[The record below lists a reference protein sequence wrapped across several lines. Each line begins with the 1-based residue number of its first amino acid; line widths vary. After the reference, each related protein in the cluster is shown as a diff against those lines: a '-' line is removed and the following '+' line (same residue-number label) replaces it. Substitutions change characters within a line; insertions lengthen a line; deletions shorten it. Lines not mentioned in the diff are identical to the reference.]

1 MHRRFG
7 AAVTGAMILGA
18 VAGAVAHAI
27 LSPARAADFAG
38 GLVIVTDAFLRLI
51 RMIIAPLVLTTL
63 VAGVARLGDAAS
75 VGRVGVKALS
85 WFLLGS
91 LLSLAIG
98 SVMAGVLHPGVG
110 LGLPLPA
117 GVPPAVHG
125 DFSAR
130 TMVTHIVPAS
140 IAQAMADNEILQIVV
155 FAVFVGTAVGS
166 LGPRA
171 EGVLVLTE
179 QLAGVMLRVTNYVML
194 LAPVAIFAAL
204 AGMVATQ
211 GPSLIVA
218 YAAFVGGFYL
228 SLGVLWAALC
238 AIAFLVL
245 GRRVGALLRG
255 VRQPML
261 VAFSTA
267 SSEAAYPAL
276 LERLEACGVPNRIA
290 SFVLPLGYS
299 FNLDGAM
306 MYSTFAFLFIV
317 QAYGQSLSPAQHGL
331 LVAFLLLTSKGIAG
345 VPRAA
350 LVVITAALSFFKM
363 PEAGILL
370 VVGVDHLLDMGRSAT
385 NIVGNALAS
394 GVVAKWEGALAT
406 EA

>member
-1 MHRRFG
+1 
-7 AAVTGAMILGA
+7 
-18 VAGAVAHAI
+18 
-27 LSPARAADFAG
+27 
-38 GLVIVTDAFLRLI
+38 
-51 RMIIAPLVLTTL
+51 
-63 VAGVARLGDAAS
+63 
-75 VGRVGVKALS
+75 
-85 WFLLGS
+85 
-91 LLSLAIG
+91 
-98 SVMAGVLHPGVG
+98 
-110 LGLPLPA
+110 
-117 GVPPAVHG
+117 
-125 DFSAR
+125 
-130 TMVTHIVPAS
+130 
-140 IAQAMADNEILQIVV
+140 
-155 FAVFVGTAVGS
+155 
-166 LGPRA
+166 
-171 EGVLVLTE
+171 
-179 QLAGVMLRVTNYVML
+179 
-194 LAPVAIFAAL
+194 
-204 AGMVATQ
+204 
-211 GPSLIVA
+211 
-218 YAAFVGGFYL
+218 
-228 SLGVLWAALC
+228 
-238 AIAFLVL
+238 
-245 GRRVGALLRG
+245 
-255 VRQPML
+255 ML